1 MLKIPDRKDYD
12 TVVLGA
18 GASGMISASILLN
31 QGTDKLLLLDEY
43 GELGGNHISRNIG
56 DYSFDIG
63 SFFFQAD
70 SPLAMHFPEIM
81 RYYIPAPYT
90 IGRITPRGA
99 VAPYPFSLKQDVLA
113 AGPLEW
119 VRIGLSLLRA
129 RIFENADAN
138 ALAFTHY
145 WLGRRFTERSGLANY
160 MRRFFGVSPSAIEAT
175 FAQKRMRWIK
185 DNASLR
191 KLHALVSRKKPRPPM
206 QYVRPREGFPHLYGA
221 VGRSIRER
229 GGDIRLG
236 ERINA
241 IAREDQG
248 FRIETAGGAIRT
260 KNLIST
266 MPIEMV
272 TALCGMEPE
281 RGLTTVALISL
292 FYSFAGERGF
302 RKNVLYNFT
311 SDADWKRLTMHS
323 DFYGLANDRS
333 YFSVEVVTRTAEPD
347 FAAADRN
354 FREHIQKC
362 GLFRG
367 DLRLEG
373 STLTRNLYPVYTT
386 GSGEAANRAIAK
398 LKDFGIRSFGKQGG
412 FDYQP
417 TAWVSG
423 LVAEK
428 ELSGASVDK
437 VQASS

>member
-1 MLKIPDRKDYD
+1 
-12 TVVLGA
+12 
-18 GASGMISASILLN
+18 MISVSILLN

-90 IGRITPRGA
+90 IGRITPRGT

-129 RIFENADAN
+129 RIFENANAN

-145 WLGRRFTERSGLANY
+145 WLGRRFTEHSGLANY

-175 FAQKRMRWIK
+175 FAQKRMRWIR

-191 KLHALVSRKKPRPPM
+191 RLYAVSSTKAPPPPM
-206 QYVRPREGFPHLYGA
+206 QYVRPREGFPHLYSA
-221 VGRSIRER
+221 VATSIRER
-229 GGDIRLG
+229 GGEIRLG
-236 ERINA
+236 ETIKA
-241 IAREDQG
+241 IGRDEEG
-248 FRIETAGGAIRT
+248 FRIETAGGDTIRT
-260 KNLIST
+260 KNVVST
-266 MPIEMV
+266 MPIELI
-272 TALCGMEPE
+272 TALCGMDPE

-292 FYSFAGERGF
+292 FYSFEGERGF
-302 RKNVLYNFT
+302 SENVLYNFT

-323 DFYGLANDRS
+323 DFYGQAQNRS

-347 FAAADRN
+347 FAAADRD
-354 FREHIQKC
+354 FREHVQRC

-367 DLRLEG
+367 DLGLEG
-373 STLTRNLYPVYTT
+373 SALTKNLYPIYTT
-386 GSGEAANRAIAK
+386 GSGEAANRAIRK
-398 LKDFGIRSFGKQGG
+398 LKDFGILSFGKQGG

-428 ELSGASVDK
+428 ELSATSRDK
-437 VQASS
+437 VQAPN